1 MQLSIDTDQ
10 EEIVSN
16 KSENLN
22 GDAARLQ
29 ENISSK
35 NPNYHLFHFS
45 YRLKGKQMKKKCF
58 IYSIPTEAEIPIK
71 VDHSFII
78 KTCVSAENFNT

>member
-71 VDHSFII
+71 VDHSFLI
-78 KTCVSAENFNT
+78 KT